1 MHYCTLDYNCRS
13 SEWPQISNERDWER
27 NSHSS
32 FWEFIKREWC
42 CNAGANASGR
52 HNCYCEQSD
61 CRIAGLISGSVS
73 SSATKTHSCFTFQ
86 LIFILCC
93 QGLEVLDKILEFG
106 SVNSTNFRSLANIG
120 FVADSS
126 KNRPVSVVVLRDN
139 RIVRLSIT
147 PKPWLG
153 PGLLGCNI
161 VLPENV
167 DR

>member
-1 MHYCTLDYNCRS
+1 M
-13 SEWPQISNERDWER
+13 
-27 NSHSS
+27 
-32 FWEFIKREWC
+32 
-42 CNAGANASGR
+42 
-52 HNCYCEQSD
+52 
-61 CRIAGLISGSVS
+61 
-73 SSATKTHSCFTFQ
+73 
-86 LIFILCC
+86 
-93 QGLEVLDKILEFG
+93 LDKILEFG